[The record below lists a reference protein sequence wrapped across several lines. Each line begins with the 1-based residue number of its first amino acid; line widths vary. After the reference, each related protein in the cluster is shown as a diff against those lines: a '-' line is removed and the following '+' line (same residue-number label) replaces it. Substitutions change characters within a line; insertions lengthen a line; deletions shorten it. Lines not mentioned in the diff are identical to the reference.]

1 MTWWSPALNH
11 STDSNTKASKTL
23 RADTPSALVTAPFF
37 VHIEMLFG
45 LFGWNPALEKRI
57 MNLSAK
63 RIVAMN
69 KAKRAR
75 GKKTE

>member
-1 MTWWSPALNH
+1 M
-11 STDSNTKASKTL
+11 
-23 RADTPSALVTAPFF
+23 TAPFF

-45 LFGWNPALEKRI
+45 LFGWNPSLEKRI

-75 GKKTE
+75 GKKAE